1 MNFLAHAY
9 LSFGNPEMLIG
20 NLIADTIKGK
30 QIETL
35 PPSIQKGVQ
44 LHRLIDSYTDT
55 HPVTIKA
62 KEVFTEKAGRYN
74 SPFLDVSYDHFLALD
89 KNHEPKEG
97 WEDFAQKC
105 YQIIEQY
112 HNVLPSRF
120 CSMYL
125 YMKKENWLYNYRHQ
139 WLIQRSFERLQKR
152 ASFLD
157 DNASIF
163 NDFLKYYKEIKES
176 YDLFFPDLVAFV
188 KEESY
193 DQNII

>member
-9 LSFGNPEMLIG
+9 LSFGNPEILIG
-20 NLIADTIKGK
+20 NLIADTIKGR

-35 PPSIQKGVQ
+35 PMSIQKGVQ
-44 LHRLIDSYTDT
+44 LHRSIDSYTDT
-55 HPVTIKA
+55 HPVTIQA

-89 KNHEPKEG
+89 DTNEPASG
-97 WEDFAQKC
+97 WGNFAQAC
-105 YQIIEQY
+105 YNTIEQY
-112 HNVLPSRF
+112 HSVLPARF

-125 YMKKENWLYNYRHQ
+125 YMKKENWLYNYKYE
-139 WLIQRSFERLQKR
+139 WMIQRSFERLQKR

-163 NDFLKYYKEIKES
+163 DDFIKYYKDIEES
-176 YDLFFPDLVAFV
+176 YKLFFPDLKNFV
-188 KEESY
+188 K
-193 DQNII
+193 QNI